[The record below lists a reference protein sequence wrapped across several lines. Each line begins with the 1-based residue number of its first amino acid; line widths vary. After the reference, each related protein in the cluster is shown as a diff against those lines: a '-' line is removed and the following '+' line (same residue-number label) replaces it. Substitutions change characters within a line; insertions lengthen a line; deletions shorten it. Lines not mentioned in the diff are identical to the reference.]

1 MKVKKLLALVLSALM
16 AVTMLAAC
24 GGGSGSGGGSS
35 KKLVDLD
42 KINRQVKASVSVM
55 TVEELPELEKG
66 LAAVEAMIATKNMA
80 DIQFSDV
87 SSLIYANINAV
98 PHSYSSVANKF
109 NFSGDVNTILAD
121 LVIANEAKSSARVFY
136 VGAVNAKTKDG
147 QSYLVYVTLT

>member
-16 AVTMLAAC
+16 AVTMLTAC
-24 GGGSGSGGGSS
+24 GGGSGGGSS

-42 KINRQVKASVSVM
+42 KINRQVKASVSDM

-98 PHSYSSVANKF
+98 PRSYSSVANKF

>member
-1 MKVKKLLALVLSALM
+1 
-16 AVTMLAAC
+16 
-24 GGGSGSGGGSS
+24 
-35 KKLVDLD
+35 
-42 KINRQVKASVSVM
+42 
-55 TVEELPELEKG
+55 
-66 LAAVEAMIATKNMA
+66 MIATKNMA

>member
-16 AVTMLAAC
+16 AVTMLTAC
-24 GGGSGSGGGSS
+24 GGGSGGGSS

-42 KINRQVKASVSVM
+42 KINRQVKASVSDM

-87 SSLIYANINAV
+87 SSLIYANINDV

>member
-16 AVTMLAAC
+16 AVTMLTAC
-24 GGGSGSGGGSS
+24 GGGSGGGSS

-42 KINRQVKASVSVM
+42 KINRQVKASVSDM

>member
-16 AVTMLAAC
+16 AVTMLTAC
-24 GGGSGSGGGSS
+24 GGSGSGGGSS

-42 KINRQVKASVSVM
+42 KINRQVKASVSDM

-109 NFSGDVNTILAD
+109 NFAGDVNTILAD

>member
-24 GGGSGSGGGSS
+24 GGGGGGGSS

-42 KINRQVKASVSVM
+42 KINRQVKASVSDM

>member
-16 AVTMLAAC
+16 AVTMLTAC
-24 GGGSGSGGGSS
+24 GGSGSGGGSS

-42 KINRQVKASVSVM
+42 KINRQVKASVSDM

>member
-16 AVTMLAAC
+16 AVTMLTAC
-24 GGGSGSGGGSS
+24 GGGGGGSS

-42 KINRQVKASVSVM
+42 KINRQVKASVSDM

>member
-16 AVTMLAAC
+16 AVTMLTAC
-24 GGGSGSGGGSS
+24 GGGGGGGSS

-42 KINRQVKASVSVM
+42 KINRQVKASVSDM

-147 QSYLVYVTLT
+147 QFCLVYVTLT

>member
-16 AVTMLAAC
+16 AVTMLTAC
-24 GGGSGSGGGSS
+24 SGGSGGGSS

-42 KINRQVKASVSVM
+42 KINRQVKASVSDM